1 MSEELLVLIEFERHY
16 KKIEKE
22 KKQKKSILTFNLCTE
37 TFKNYEIL
45 SVSNV
50 NRNEITFIIQPS
62 TVFHDREPWPRDF
75 YIISMPM
82 SMMLCFQW
90 LTIESTYLFIF
101 KYIGHFENQ
110 MSTCQVFFW
119 WRRISYSISKSNK
132 SSDISSC
139 LAGDHIYHICFYI
152 STLEYKFKWSDVMR
166 KKEGIY
172 ALINSLYLWLTIK
185 KRCNED
191 R

>member
-62 TVFHDREPWPRDF
+62 TVFHDREP
-75 YIISMPM
+75 
-82 SMMLCFQW
+82 
-90 LTIESTYLFIF
+90 
-101 KYIGHFENQ
+101 
-110 MSTCQVFFW
+110 
-119 WRRISYSISKSNK
+119 
-132 SSDISSC
+132 
-139 LAGDHIYHICFYI
+139 
-152 STLEYKFKWSDVMR
+152 
-166 KKEGIY
+166 
-172 ALINSLYLWLTIK
+172 
-185 KRCNED
+185 
-191 R
+191 